1 MRLRQLD
8 FLGKAKF
15 LVPLSVCLVVASAVL
30 LIPSVRGLKM
40 GIDFTGGTELTVK
53 FAEHVDSAA
62 IRNVLGTVNA
72 GSLDLRT
79 SKIQSAGPNTYTITT
94 QLLNVETDVAI
105 INSVDAALKSAFPGA
120 DVNRSLIGQQI
131 SKELAQS
138 GLLAI
143 LIAMGAMLIYISWRF
158 RFRYAIAAIL
168 ELVHDVTIALGI
180 FAVLGLEFNLETIA
194 AFLTLVGYSLNDT
207 IVVFDRIR
215 ENLKLDQKRS
225 LFDTIN
231 LSINQSLTR
240 TINTSATTLLP
251 VVVLLLL
258 GGTVLRGFSVAML
271 VGIIAG
277 TYSSWY
283 IGTPILYWW
292 ARKFDKGRAGEKS

>member
-1 MRLRQLD
+1 MRRID

-15 LVPLSVCLVVASAVL
+15 LVPLSVLLVVASAVL
-30 LIPSVRGLKM
+30 LVPSVRGLKM
-40 GIDFTGGTELTVK
+40 GIDFTGGTEFTVK
-53 FAEHVDSAA
+53 FTEHVNAAA
-62 IRNVLGTVNA
+62 IRDVLGTVSA
-72 GSLDLRT
+72 GTLDLRT
-79 SKIQSAGPNTYTITT
+79 SQIQSAGPTTYTITT
-94 QLLNVETDVAI
+94 QLLNVETDQVAI
-105 INSVDAALKSAFPGA
+105 NSIDAALKKAYPGVE
-120 DVNRSLIGQQI
+120 VNRNIIGQQI

-138 GLLAI
+138 GLMAI

-168 ELVHDVTIALGI
+168 ELIHDTVIALGI
-180 FAVLGLEFNLETIA
+180 FALFRLEFNLETIA

-207 IVVFDRIR
+207 IVIFDRIR
-215 ENLKLDQKRS
+215 ENLKLDQKRN

-240 TINTSATTLLP
+240 TINTSATVFLP
-251 VVVLLLL
+251 VVILLLL

-271 VGIIAG
+271 IGIICG

-292 ARKFDKGRAGEKS
+292 ARHFDKGRSREKS

>member
-1 MRLRQLD
+1 MRHID

-15 LVPLSVCLVVASAVL
+15 LVPLSLCLVLISAVL
-30 LIPSVRGLKM
+30 LVPGVRGLKM
-40 GIDFTGGTELTVK
+40 GIDFTGGTEFTVK
-53 FAEHVDSAA
+53 FAERVDSAA
-62 IRNVLGTVNA
+62 IRNVLGAVNA
-72 GSLDLRT
+72 GQRDLRT
-79 SKIQSAGPNTYTITT
+79 SKIQSVGPNTYTITT
-94 QLLNVETDVAI
+94 QLLNVETDQEV
-105 INSVDAALKSAFPGA
+105 INKIEAALKAAFPKIE
-120 DVNRSLIGQQI
+120 VNRELIGQQI
-131 SKELAQS
+131 SKELAQK

-143 LIAMGAMLIYISWRF
+143 LIAMGAMLVYISWRF
-158 RFRYAIAAIL
+158 RFRYAVAAIL
-168 ELVHDVTIALGI
+168 ELVHDVTIALGV
-180 FAVLGLEFNLETIA
+180 FALFGLEFNLETIA

-215 ENLKLDQKRS
+215 ENLKLEQKRP

-251 VVVLLLL
+251 IVVLLFL
-258 GGTVLRGFSVAML
+258 GGSVLRGFSVAML

-292 ARKFDKGRAGEKS
+292 ARKFDKSRSGQKT